1 VIEKLA
7 FLKGEPDGRAPNA
20 EDERLMQLF
29 QNRAGL
35 KKAHAEL
42 QDEFHL
48 LRDKLKQ
55 QEGATFRLQE
65 QMDALGDLLADP
77 QTGHSALVFYQL
89 RGLWKVCNQL
99 LLKFARELR
108 RQQEER
114 ESQKFGKEIAEERAS
129 RLAAAAIVIAEKT
142 TAHEASCESLV
153 ALQAQW
159 RRSGA
164 FWHFLKRRRL
174 KGEIDAGRN
183 VAAAA
188 AAARDEAQARHE
200 AISTEAAAEFAGLSL
215 ESRRAIN
222 LAAIAYAQILCEK
235 LVGGGLAARA
245 KEAVAR
251 RVQEMSFGAPADCEA
266 HMSQIQ
272 RAAAQ
277 LGGVRES
284 AATIKTMCDSLR
296 AVCQYRNEADTVP
309 TADSIATAQVS
320 GVLQDGSK
328 ATPAQR
334 WDVLADD
341 YWDLYSVLLR

>member
-7 FLKGEPDGRAPNA
+7 FLKGESDGRAPNA
-20 EDERLMQLF
+20 EEERLMQLF

-65 QMDALGDLLADP
+65 QMDSLGDLLADP
-77 QTGHSALVFYQL
+77 RSGHSALVFYQL
-89 RGLWKVCNQL
+89 RGLWKACHQL
-99 LLKFARELR
+99 LLKFTRELR

-114 ESQKFGKEIAEERAS
+114 ESQKFAKENAENLAA
-129 RLAAAAIVIAEKT
+129 RLAVAANVIAEKA
-142 TAHEASCESLV
+142 TAQEVSREKLA
-153 ALQAQW
+153 ALQAEW

-174 KGEIDAGRN
+174 KAEIDAARN

-188 AAARDEAQARHE
+188 AAARDEAQARHD
-200 AISTEAAAEFAGLSL
+200 AIVAEAAPEFAGLSL

-235 LVGGGLAARA
+235 LVTGGLAARA

-251 RVQEMSFGAPADCEA
+251 RVQEMSFGTQADCEA

-277 LGGVRES
+277 LGSARES
-284 AATIKTMCDSLR
+284 AATIKAICEKLR
-296 AVCQYRNEADTVP
+296 AACEYRNEADTVP
-309 TADSIATAQVS
+309 TADSIAAAQVS
-320 GVLQDGSK
+320 STLQDGSK
-328 ATPAQR
+328 AAPAQR